1 MLFRRYF
8 FPTPIYVIDIP
19 EAPSLNVQLEKD
31 IMEWS
36 QKDKGVQKT
45 NIKGWHSTTN
55 MHQNPEYKPIV
66 DQLFLAIHQI
76 WEAELLDRKPKLGNM
91 WANINYPNAYN
102 KSHVHPNSLFSG
114 VYYVKSLPNSGKL
127 ILRDP
132 RPGPQSILPVRK
144 DMEKPP
150 ALWSEVD
157 MEPKAGR
164 IIIFPSWLWHEVEPN
179 KSNETRISISFNF
192 IQEGFQ

>member
-55 MHQNPEYKPIV
+55 MHQNPEYQPVV

-127 ILRDP
+127 ILRDH
-132 RPGPQSILPVRK
+132 RPGSQSILPERK
-144 DMEKPP
+144 DIEHPP
-150 ALWSEVD
+150 SLLSEVD
-157 MEPKAGR
+157 MEPKEGR